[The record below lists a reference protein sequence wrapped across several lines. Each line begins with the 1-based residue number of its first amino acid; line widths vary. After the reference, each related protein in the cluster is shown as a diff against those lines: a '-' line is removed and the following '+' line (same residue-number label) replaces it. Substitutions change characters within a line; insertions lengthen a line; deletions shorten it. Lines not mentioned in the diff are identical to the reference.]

1 MFRAWKIGILSL
13 FFCTFLHT
21 FSWGVPFVLE
31 NQNQLIEKTTQFME
45 ILSNEVL
52 EKTGV
57 SLYVVALEDL
67 GEKSLDEQEQNYIAS
82 LKEPYVL
89 LFFVRK
95 EKKINIITSAES
107 SKLFDKQAVYWDYIV
122 PLIPKSDKELT
133 QQSISAFLLN
143 GFVDI
148 ADRIAETKGIML
160 EHSFPKEHK
169 GVQIAVRTALYVML
183 FVLLGLFALVYLR
196 RNK

>member
-21 FSWGVPFVLE
+21 FSWGAPFVLE

-57 SLYVVALEDL
+57 SLYVVALEGL
-67 GEKSLDEQEQNYIAS
+67 KGTSLEEQQQKYLKLI
-82 LKEPYVL
+82 KEPYVL
-89 LFFVRK
+89 LFFVRN
-95 EKKINIITSAES
+95 EKKINIITNAES
-107 SKLFDKQAVYWDYIV
+107 EKLFDKQAVYWDYIV
-122 PLIPKSDKELT
+122 PLIPKSDEELT
-133 QQSISAFLLN
+133 PQSISAFLLN

-148 ADRIAETKGIML
+148 ADRIAETKGVTL

-169 GVQIAVRTALYVML
+169 GVQIAVRTALYAML
-183 FVLLGLFALVYLR
+183 FVLLALFALVYLR